1 MTFLFFWLKCKT
13 NPLSFTIF
21 HFSPW
26 ILSFQLS
33 KFHSFPIKSPVN
45 LLLISAINL
54 PKRHRFRPFFFFLFF
69 FFFFFLL
76 PKANHSLFLISFSFL
91 IIFWF
96 RQFHKHLVQWLKT
109 VSSRSTIAS
118 PSQTPRQ
125 THFPSR
131 LG

>member
-69 FFFFFLL
+69 FSFFPVTKSQPFLVSHFLFFS
-76 PKANHSLFLISFSFL
+76 NHF
-91 IIFWF
+91 
-96 RQFHKHLVQWLKT
+96 LVQAISQTPGAMT
-109 VSSRSTIAS
+109 VPSRSTIAS